1 MDVMA
6 AATSF
11 FRIWSPR
18 HGFGCM
24 TSRTKLGCK
33 VETIDVCD
41 IKTTYNLSS
50 SMQLKAN
57 ARAFEKEITTRS
69 TGVMDWSML
78 VAAITTNFLERE
90 MMFHLKRKSQAKA
103 SDVGLGRLVQDGLV
117 YRQNVCIRS
126 YETGPDGTT
135 LIETLMN
142 HMQDTA
148 LNHTKTIGLLGDA
161 LGSTP
166 EMKKKNLVWVVTKM
180 QLVVDRYP
188 TCDDVVQIDTWRAV
202 SGKNSGRTDWLF
214 HDSQTGKILVRA
226 SSKWVMMNKET
237 RRLSKYPDEVRAE
250 LEPYYMD
257 TPPII
262 EEDTKSNME
271 LDKSIEYVC
280 KGLLATWKDLDMN
293 QHVNNVKYLG
303 WILESVPKRIQ
314 ENYELASMT
323 LEYRRECRKDN
334 VLQSQ
339 TFVLSNNNGE
349 KADLNHVDCQHL
361 LQLEGECKG
370 KIMKGR
376 THWRLNVQKKA
387 KVGMTDCS

>member
-1 MDVMA
+1 MVVMA
-6 AATSF
+6 ATTSF

-24 TSRTKLGCK
+24 TSHSKLGCK

-41 IKTTYNLSS
+41 TKTTCDLSS
-50 SMQLKAN
+50 CMQLKRKSDQA
-57 ARAFEKEITTRS
+57 TS
-69 TGVMDWSML
+69 GVMDWSMF

-90 MMFHLKRKSQAKA
+90 MMFHLKKKSQTTVL
-103 SDVGLGRLVQDGLV
+103 DVGLGRLVQDGLI

-126 YETGPDGTT
+126 YETGPDGKTS
-135 LIETLMN
+135 IETLMN

-148 LNHTKTIGLLGDA
+148 LNHTKTVGLLGDA

-214 HDSQTGKILVRA
+214 RDSQTGKILVRA
-226 SSKWVMMNKET
+226 SSNWVMMNKET

-250 LEPYYMD
+250 LEQYYLD
-257 TPPII
+257 TPPIL
-262 EEDTKSNME
+262 EDDTKNDME
-271 LDKSIEYVC
+271 LDKSVEYVR

-293 QHVNNVKYLG
+293 QHVNNVRYLG
-303 WILESVPKRIQ
+303 WILESVPNQVQ

-339 TFVLSNNNGE
+339 TFVLSNSNGE
-349 KADLNHVDCQHL
+349 KVDHNHVDCQHL

-376 THWRLNVQKKA
+376 TRWRLKLA
-387 KVGMTDCS
+387 KEGESWDN